1 MYNCHVS
8 DICNLH
14 CNITTFRHADIQTCR
29 VRPDSSGSVQS
40 TLLPVRVF
48 STAAAHKYIKL
59 SDLRFD
65 SCCCNEVLG
74 ADGRA
79 GVVNINQLLLIVI
92 IKLN

>member
-1 MYNCHVS
+1 MSLTFVTYIVTLQHS
-8 DICNLH
+8 DMQ
-14 CNITTFRHADIQTCR
+14 TSTCR

-92 IKLN
+92 IKLI